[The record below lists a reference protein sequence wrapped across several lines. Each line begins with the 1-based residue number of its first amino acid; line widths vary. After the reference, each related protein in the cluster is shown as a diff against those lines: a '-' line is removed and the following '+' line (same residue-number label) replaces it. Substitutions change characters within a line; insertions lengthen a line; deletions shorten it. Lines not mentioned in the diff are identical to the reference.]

1 MTITIETSGIQ
12 EVEQLLKVLKS
23 LNIKNIK
30 VQASSGSPLPAITK
44 GDKKVDPKSLFGIWK
59 DNPRTIEQVRS
70 TAWKR
75 NRDI

>member
-23 LNIKNIK
+23 LNIKTIK
-30 VQASSGSPLPAITK
+30 VQPSLVALRPTITK
-44 GDKKVDPKSLFGIWK
+44 GDKKLDPRQLFGIWK
-59 DNPRTIEQVRS
+59 DNPRTIEQIRS

-75 NRDI
+75 NWNI